1 MITSKIPVLRRFQG
15 KLQGT
20 FRKLKHILGISD
32 GDEVM
37 TLDQRFEISGGS

>member
-1 MITSKIPVLRRFQG
+1 MFMGKFPILRRFQG

-37 TLDQRFEISGGS
+37 TLSQRFEISGGS